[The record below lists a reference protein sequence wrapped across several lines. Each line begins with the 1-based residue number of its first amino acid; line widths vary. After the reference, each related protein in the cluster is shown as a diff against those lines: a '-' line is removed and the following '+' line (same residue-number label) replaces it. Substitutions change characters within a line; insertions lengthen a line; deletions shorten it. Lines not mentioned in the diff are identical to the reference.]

1 MLAAQPRAISG
12 DCILHLPQSFIF
24 ISSIRAEVAMGGD
37 VATVRRIL
45 SDEFN
50 LFRSM
55 RLEALRAEPSSF
67 ASTLQDWQAL
77 SDEEWQSRMN
87 DPVFVAFR
95 EDEPVGM
102 MGLMRQRASKMTH
115 RATLVMV
122 YVREKMRGTGVA
134 TRLLNAVI
142 DHAKDAGIVQLEL
155 AVNAENPAA
164 IRFYKRE
171 KFSQIG
177 IIPGGFMHE
186 GREIDEIMMARRL
199 AP

>member
-1 MLAAQPRAISG
+1 
-12 DCILHLPQSFIF
+12 
-24 ISSIRAEVAMGGD
+24 
-37 VATVRRIL
+37 
-45 SDEFN
+45 
-50 LFRSM
+50 
-55 RLEALRAEPSSF
+55 
-67 ASTLQDWQAL
+67 
-77 SDEEWQSRMN
+77 MN

-115 RATLVMV
+115 RTTLVMV

-164 IRFYKRE
+164 IRFYQRE